1 MATSN
6 KNEVHSIGVIAED
19 SSDVDVINE
28 ILKKFSP
35 ANKFQIKK
43 FVGNG
48 CGKLRNKCQS
58 WADALINKGCTH
70 LLVVHDLDR
79 NKESELLSVL
89 QSKIPKA
96 KYPNALIVI
105 PIEEL
110 EAWLLSDEAAIQSV
124 FSLKEPPK
132 KYKNC
137 EEIKSPKEEL
147 ARLVW
152 SKATKRYLNT
162 VHNKKL
168 AEKTSLENFRRCAS
182 FKPLDEYLKESIFK
196 IN

>member
-1 MATSN
+1 MATLNNS
-6 KNEVHSIGVIAED
+6 VQSIGIIAED
-19 SSDVDVINE
+19 SSDIDVINE
-28 ILKKFSP
+28 IIKKFSP
-35 ANKFQIKK
+35 PNTFHIKK

-58 WADALINKGCTH
+58 WADALIKKGCNH
-70 LLVVHDLDR
+70 LLLIHDLDR
-79 NKESELLSVL
+79 NKESDLLSAL
-89 QSKIPKA
+89 QSKIPKE
-96 KYPNALIVI
+96 KYPNSLIVI

-124 FSLKEPPK
+124 FSLKERPK

-137 EEIKSPKEEL
+137 EQIKSPKEEL

-162 VHNKKL
+162 VHNKKI
-168 AEKTSLENFRRCAS
+168 AEKTSLENFRRCSS
-182 FKPLDEYLKESIFK
+182 FKPLDEYIKKSIFQGE
-196 IN
+196 